1 MSLVFHIPHASK
13 FIPEEYLQFFDLSKN
28 LLDEELLLMTDHYTD
43 ELFSVSKVTA
53 ERVVFPVSRL
63 LVDPER
69 FESDVDEP
77 MSEVGMGCVYRLTH
91 NGRALK
97 NPDQIRE
104 RLIEGFY
111 RPHHQKLK
119 EAVDK
124 GLKNTG
130 KSLIIDCH
138 SFPKKPLPY
147 ELNQSPTRAE
157 ICIGT
162 DPFHTSLTLTD
173 FVVSKFRAQGF
184 SVALNEPFAGSIVPA
199 KFWRS
204 NKSVQSIM

>member
-1 MSLVFHIPHASK
+1 MSLVFRIPHASK
-13 FIPEEYLQFFDLSKN
+13 FIPEEYLQFFNLSKE

-104 RLIEGFY
+104 RLIEEFY
-111 RPHHQKLK
+111 RPHHQKLTVCVIVTF
-119 EAVDK
+119 E
-124 GLKNTG
+124 TG
-130 KSLIIDCH
+130 G
-138 SFPKKPLPY
+138 
-147 ELNQSPTRAE
+147 AE
-157 ICIGT
+157 IQRRIWPIWLVDTRRRFCGVA
-162 DPFHTSLTLTD
+162 SAGVQGS
-173 FVVSKFRAQGF
+173 VV
-184 SVALNEPFAGSIVPA
+184 
-199 KFWRS
+199 
-204 NKSVQSIM
+204 